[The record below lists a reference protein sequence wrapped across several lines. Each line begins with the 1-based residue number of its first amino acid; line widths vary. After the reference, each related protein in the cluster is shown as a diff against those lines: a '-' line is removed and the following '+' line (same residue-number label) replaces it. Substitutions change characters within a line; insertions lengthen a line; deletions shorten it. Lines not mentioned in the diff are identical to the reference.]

1 MILVGILTKYNI
13 ETASTAKTDCRQ
25 VYCSGT
31 VLRSCDLVV
40 PMVILCFEALIQ
52 FFYEERGAQNY

>member
-25 VYCSGT
+25 VYLTGT

-40 PMVILCFEALIQ
+40 PMIQ